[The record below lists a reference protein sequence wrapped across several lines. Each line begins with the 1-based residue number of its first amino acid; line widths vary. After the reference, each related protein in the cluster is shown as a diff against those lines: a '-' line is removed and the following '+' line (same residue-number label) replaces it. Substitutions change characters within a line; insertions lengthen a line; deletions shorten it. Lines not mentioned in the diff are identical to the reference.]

1 MTKKIVLGT
10 ALFVFLSDQVVKAF
24 VVNNNLAYHLN
35 PAGILGLFGSFKLII
50 EMLAYISLILIII
63 FSLIAKISSTLEA
76 LAFGLLFGGGL
87 GNLSDRLNH
96 NGVIDFLK
104 FPVPLT
110 KGQLNYNVADI
121 AITSSVIIMV
131 INFIQKT
138 YAQSKNY
145 KSR

>member
-35 PAGILGLFGSFKLII
+35 PAGILGLFGSSKLII
-50 EMLAYISLILIII
+50 EMLAYISLILIIV

-131 INFIQKT
+131 INFIQKN